1 MQKIPPN
8 QLSFVSHIILQPFET
23 RNWLSIEIKESGLKK
38 VFLPSFVCLGLKVLL
53 LIFWFWETHNLL
65 TDSQTQSS

>member
-1 MQKIPPN
+1 MDYDKVQNAFSCKKFHPISLALFHN
-8 QLSFVSHIILQPFET
+8 IILQPFET

-53 LIFWFWETHNLL
+53 LIFWF
-65 TDSQTQSS
+65 